1 MFPQITTQNILNPG
15 KEEAVLREGAHMKS
29 KEQVNKRSNTPVDE
43 VSDDDVKVV
52 NDHGYIY
59 HSKK

>member
-29 KEQVNKRSNTPVDE
+29 KEQVSKRSNTPVDE

-52 NDHGYIY
+52 KDHGYIY